1 VLSLL
6 CEKCNKN
13 NATIHF
19 TKIIN
24 GQVEERHLCETCAK
38 ENNELEFNFEVPFS
52 FEKLFTGLIDSIQE
66 DPGKRKDITCPKC
79 GLTYKKF
86 QEVGKF
92 GCAKCY
98 EVFRKDISSLVKGI
112 HGHNTHQGK
121 VPIKTKDKV
130 IQKKAIESLKME
142 LEKSI
147 EKEDFERAA
156 YLRDEIN
163 RLREKLGEI

>member
-1 VLSLL
+1 VLVLL
-6 CEKCNKN
+6 CDKCNKN
-13 NATIHF
+13 TATIHF

-24 GQVEERHLCETCAK
+24 NHVEERHLCETCAK
-38 ENNELEFNFEVPFS
+38 ENNYLDFTFEVPFS
-52 FEKLFTGLIDSIQE
+52 FEKLFTGLIDSMPE
-66 DPGKRKDITCPKC
+66 DSGKRRVVACPKC

-98 EVFRKDISSLVKGI
+98 EVFERNISSLLKGI

-121 VPIKTKDKV
+121 VPINTKDKIV
-130 IQKKAIESLKME
+130 QKKAIESLKLE

-163 RLREKLGEI
+163 RLKEKLGEI

>member
-1 VLSLL
+1 ML
-6 CEKCNKN
+6 CDKCNKN
-13 NATIHF
+13 MATIHF

-24 GQVEERHLCETCAK
+24 GHVEERHLCETCAK
-38 ENNELEFNFEVPFS
+38 ENDELDFTFEVPLS
-52 FEKLFTGLIDSIQE
+52 FEKLFTGLIDSMQE
-66 DPGKRKDITCPKC
+66 DTGKRQDTACPKC

-98 EVFRKDISSLVKGI
+98 EVFKKDITSLLKGI
-112 HGHNTHQGK
+112 HGHSAHQGK
-121 VPIKTKDKV
+121 VPVESKDKA
-130 IQKKAIESLKME
+130 IQKKAIESLKIE

-147 EKEDFERAA
+147 AKEDFERAA

>member
-1 VLSLL
+1 ML
-6 CEKCNKN
+6 CDKCGKN

-24 GQVEERHLCETCAK
+24 GHVEEKHLCEACAK
-38 ENNELEFNFEVPFS
+38 ENDELDLNFEIPFS
-52 FEKLFTGLIDSIQE
+52 FEKLFTGLIDSMQE
-66 DPGKRKDITCPKC
+66 GVEKTKDISCPKC
-79 GLTYKKF
+79 GLTYRKF

-98 EVFRKDISSLVKGI
+98 EIFKKDISSLLKGI

-121 VPIKTKDKV
+121 VPVETKDKV
-130 IQKKAIESLKME
+130 IQKKAIESLKIE

-147 EKEDFERAA
+147 EREDFERAA